1 MRGHLAAARLVI
13 FAAYITDAGYDP
25 DYDHIVPAVGTSG
38 AADVT
43 FYNLYSTTP
52 VVLSNAALP
61 ATRAAC
67 ARTLLQGGCAPAN
80 RDYGVAIT
88 GVTGGE
94 AGVLLPVRLAVPRA
108 DEPVP
113 AATLSGT
120 VTVRGLTAG
129 RAYKL
134 LRYNSAASV
143 PTGGTAAQWI
153 ASAAAAKVDFVPTG
167 ATWSYPVSFKSSA
180 TVFFRAVAVPLAG

>member
-1 MRGHLAAARLVI
+1 M
-13 FAAYITDAGYDP
+13 
-25 DYDHIVPAVGTSG
+25 
-38 AADVT
+38 
-43 FYNLYSTTP
+43 
-52 VVLSNAALP
+52 
-61 ATRAAC
+61 
-67 ARTLLQGGCAPAN
+67 
-80 RDYGVAIT
+80 
-88 GVTGGE
+88 
-94 AGVLLPVRLAVPRA
+94 
-108 DEPVP
+108 
-113 AATLSGT
+113 SGT
-120 VTVRGLTAG
+120 VTVRGLVAG